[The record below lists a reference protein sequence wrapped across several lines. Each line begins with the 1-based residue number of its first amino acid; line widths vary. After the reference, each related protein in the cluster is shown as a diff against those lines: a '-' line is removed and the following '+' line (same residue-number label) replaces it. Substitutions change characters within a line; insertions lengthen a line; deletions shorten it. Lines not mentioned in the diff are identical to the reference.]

1 MNLVQ
6 LLTATKRSQPDK
18 ELFICAN
25 RRKTAADVVTRVSA
39 LGNAFM
45 AEYQVQP
52 GHVVAISAHNSDM
65 YLEVVLAVLAI
76 GGVIAPLNWR
86 WSLQA
91 NHAYGAHIAVKTTT
105 NIRA

>member
-6 LLTATKRSQPDK
+6 LLTATFRSQPDK
-18 ELFICAN
+18 ELFICAD
-25 RRKTAADVVTRVSA
+25 RRKTAADLVAIVSA

-45 AEYQVQP
+45 TEYHVRP
-52 GHVVAISAHNSDM
+52 GDVVAISAHNSDM

-86 WSLQA
+86 WSLQVQYA
-91 NHAYGAHIAVKTTT
+91 CGAHCVLKATTRIT
-105 NIRA
+105 V